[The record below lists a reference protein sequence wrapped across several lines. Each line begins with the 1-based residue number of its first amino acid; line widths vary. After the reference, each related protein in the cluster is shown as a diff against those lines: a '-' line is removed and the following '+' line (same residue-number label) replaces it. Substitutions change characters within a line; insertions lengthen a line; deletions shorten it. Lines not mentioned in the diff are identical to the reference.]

1 MPTVEGYLSEHRE
14 RGRRHTQPTPRNKLT
29 RPDHQ
34 KGKEEGM
41 EVASPDRGKVAC
53 MGEGGG

>member
-1 MPTVEGYLSEHRE
+1 VEGCLSKPGE
-14 RGRRHTQPTPRNKLT
+14 RGRRQTQPTPRNKLA

-41 EVASPDRGKVAC
+41 EVALPDRGNMVC
-53 MGEGGG
+53 LGEGSGWK

>member
-1 MPTVEGYLSEHRE
+1 MEGCLSKPGE
-14 RGRRHTQPTPRNKLT
+14 RGRRQTQPTPRNKLA

-41 EVASPDRGKVAC
+41 EVALPDRGNMVC
-53 MGEGGG
+53 LGEGSGWK